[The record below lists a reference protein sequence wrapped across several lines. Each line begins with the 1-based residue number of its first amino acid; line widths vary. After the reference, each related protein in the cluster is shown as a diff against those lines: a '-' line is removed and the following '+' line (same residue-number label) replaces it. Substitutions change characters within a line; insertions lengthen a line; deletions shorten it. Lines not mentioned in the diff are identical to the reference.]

1 MVKRPYDIKEV
12 ADKLLD
18 EFIETVESLDI
29 PWWLF
34 KGTCL
39 GMVTVGGYYVGDSDI
54 DIAIDCSDE
63 DFQKLTEVLLNQGWT
78 KRWMVG
84 VNGFKQGVMGEHQK
98 FCKHDIIF
106 DVWSKRVLV
115 KINKIY
121 EKFLG
126 KGQKIV
132 YNGKEYNVPSPVEEF
147 LDSQYANWRGSK

>member
-1 MVKRPYDIKEV
+1 MTNPYDAKEL

-18 EFIETVESLDI
+18 EFIETAESLHI

-39 GMVTVGGYYVGDSDI
+39 GMITVGGYYKGDYDI

-63 DFQKLTEVLLNQGWT
+63 DFQKLTEALIKQGWI
-78 KRWMVG
+78 KGWRVG
-84 VNGFKQGVMGEHQK
+84 VDGFKEGVMGEHQK
-98 FCKHDIIF
+98 FYKKDIMF
-106 DVWSKRVLV
+106 DVWSKRLLV
-115 KINKIY
+115 RISKSY

-126 KGQKIV
+126 KPEKIV

-147 LDSQYANWRGSK
+147 LTSQYPNWRAKK